1 MVSEE
6 EGPRFCRR
14 LRAARWCRMRSGT
27 ERSARWRGSAAA
39 AVAERVWSLQFRSAA
54 PEPTVGFTRPSQN
67 AGSEL

>member
-6 EGPRFCRR
+6 EGPRFCWR
-14 LRAARWCRMRSGT
+14 LRAARWCRMRGGT

-39 AVAERVWSLQFRSAA
+39 AVAERVWSLQLRSAA
-54 PEPTVGFTRPSQN
+54 RDPTVGFTRIPQN